1 MWSILANVL
10 SRFLPEQRDIIYLS
24 FALADPDRLEGMLA
38 DAGFRDIGVEQ
49 EKREDVVESC
59 DDYWNPIEAGIG
71 SIPQAYPSRLNYK
84 ASGGK
89 KDTRFE
95 IMLDPSH
102 VTSKA
107 CDDRF
112 SLHSNGHCERRPV
125 QADWP

>member
-1 MWSILANVL
+1 MPSNPKNTVSTVISGPRVRIL
-10 SRFLPEQRDIIYLS
+10 LPPAGSQVHL
-24 FALADPDRLEGMLA
+24 ALVPHQV
-38 DAGFRDIGVEQ
+38 F
-49 EKREDVVESC
+49 EKAE
-59 DDYWNPIEAGIG
+59 
-71 SIPQAYPSRLNYK
+71 RLNYK

-125 QADWP
+125 QADWL

>member
-71 SIPQAYPSRLNYK
+71 SIPQAYLALSEVDRHSVREEVRQQLPQ
-84 ASGGK
+84 
-89 KDTRFE
+89 FE
-95 IMLDPSH
+95 
-102 VTSKA
+102 SKGLA
-107 CDDRF
+107 ID
-112 SLHSNGHCERRPV
+112 ER
-125 QADWP
+125 